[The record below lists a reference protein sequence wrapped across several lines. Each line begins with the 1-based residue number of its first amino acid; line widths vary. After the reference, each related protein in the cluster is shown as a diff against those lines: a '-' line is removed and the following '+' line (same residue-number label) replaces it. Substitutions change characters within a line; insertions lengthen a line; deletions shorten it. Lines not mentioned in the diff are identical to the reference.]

1 VTSLPTSEPERR
13 WGGPK
18 VALGA
23 IVALAGAL
31 RLVGLEYGLP
41 HGNLLNPDEP
51 NVVVRAWTMTHGGGA
66 DPHPFFDHPSL
77 FLYVL
82 APFQSWQDE
91 PDYLA
96 ARAVAVALGLAGV
109 AAAWWLGSKAYGVVA
124 GGVAAAATAV
134 ATVHVAYS
142 RPAVADILLTT
153 LVTVSLALL
162 VSGRI
167 ELAGLVAGFA
177 AAAKYPGIVL
187 AVPIV
192 AVAWGRWRRVGVAAA
207 LAIGGFV
214 VASPFVVRHLAEA
227 AGDAARVHR
236 WARTGWL
243 GFENDAPA
251 PFAFTGRLWDAL
263 GPALVVAALGLVAAL
278 VVRAPA
284 DRALAAFALTYFATL
299 LPLES
304 HFDRYVLPLVP
315 VLGVLAGR
323 LRAIAPVTLL
333 LLVVPFVWSVRD
345 TGELRKTDTRI
356 VALERLQRELSGGV
370 VVIDPG
376 LPNPFALDIV
386 RLELPA
392 PWREPDQ
399 HRSIARLQRVDLLAT
414 HVWVNGSIVD
424 RVRAARDDYSAE
436 NRFYDALDDRARLV
450 FRIEPGDELAG
461 PWTALYELPS
471 QLASW
476 R

>member
-51 NVVVRAWTMTHGGGA
+51 NVVERAWRMTHGGGL

-82 APFQSWQDE
+82 APFESWQDE

-96 ARAVAVALGLAGV
+96 ARVVAVALGLAGV

-124 GGVAAAATAV
+124 GAVAAAATAV

-142 RPAVADILLTT
+142 RPAVADVLLTT
-153 LVTVSLALL
+153 LVTASLALL

-167 ELAGLVAGFA
+167 EFAGLVAGLA
-177 AAAKYPGIVL
+177 AAAKYPGVVL
-187 AVPIV
+187 AAPIL
-192 AVAWGRWRRVGVAAA
+192 AVAWGRWRRVGIAAA
-207 LAIGGFV
+207 LAVVAFV
-214 VASPFVVRHLAEA
+214 GASPFVVRHLAEA

-236 WARTGWL
+236 WARAGWL
-243 GFENDAPA
+243 GFENDPPA

-263 GPALVVAALGLVAAL
+263 GPVLVIAVIGLIAALI
-278 VVRAPA
+278 VRTPA
-284 DRALAAFALTYFATL
+284 DRALAAFTLAYFVTL
-299 LPLES
+299 FPLDS

-323 LRAIAPVTLL
+323 LRAIAAVTLL
-333 LLVVPFVWSVRD
+333 LLVVPFTWSVRD
-345 TGELRKTDTRI
+345 TGELRKTDAREAALAR
-356 VALERLQRELSGGV
+356 VALEVTDGRLAV
-370 VVIDPG
+370 DPG
-376 LPNPFALDIV
+376 LPDAETELV
-386 RLELPA
+386 RFQLPA
-392 PWREPDQ
+392 PWQPPDRRRDLGRLL
-399 HRSIARLQRVDLLAT
+399 RSRPGVT
-414 HVWVNGSIVD
+414 HVWVNGSVVD
-424 RVRAARDDYSAE
+424 RVRDARDEYPVE
-436 NRFYDALDDRARLV
+436 NRFYDSLERDARLV
-450 FRIEPGDELAG
+450 FRFDEDDGFAG

>member
-41 HGNLLNPDEP
+41 HGNLLNPDEA
-51 NVVVRAWTMTHGGGA
+51 NVVARAWRMTHGGGP

-77 FLYVL
+77 LLYVL

-96 ARAVAVALGLAGV
+96 ARVVAVALGLAGV

-124 GGVAAAATAV
+124 GAVAAAATAV

-153 LVTVSLALL
+153 LVTASLALL

-187 AVPIV
+187 AAPIL
-192 AVAWGRWRRVGVAAA
+192 AVAWGRWRRVGIAAA
-207 LAIGGFV
+207 LALGGFIL
-214 VASPFVVRHLAEA
+214 ASPFVVRHLAEA

-236 WARTGWL
+236 WARAGWL
-243 GFENDAPA
+243 GFEDDPPA

-263 GPALVVAALGLVAAL
+263 GPVLVIAVIGLVAAL
-278 VVRAPA
+278 IVRTPA
-284 DRALAAFALTYFATL
+284 DRALAAFTLAYFVTL
-299 LPLES
+299 LPLDS

-323 LRAIAPVTLL
+323 LRAVAPVTLL
-333 LLVVPFVWSVRD
+333 LLVVPFTWSVRD
-345 TGELRKTDTRI
+345 TGELRRTDAREA
-356 VALERLQRELSGGV
+356 ALARVSREVSRGPLAV
-370 VVIDPG
+370 DPG
-376 LPNPFALDIV
+376 LPAPRIELV
-386 RLELPA
+386 RFQLPA
-392 PWREPDQ
+392 PWHAPDP
-399 HRSIARLQRVDLLAT
+399 RRDVERLLRGAAGVT

-424 RVRAARDDYSAE
+424 RVRDARDEYPLE
-436 NRFYDALDDRARLV
+436 NRFYDSLERDARLV
-450 FRIEPGDELAG
+450 FRFDEDDGYAG

>member
-23 IVALAGAL
+23 IVALAAAL

-51 NVVVRAWTMTHGGGA
+51 NVVERAWRMTHGGGP

-77 FLYVL
+77 LLYLL
-82 APFQSWQDE
+82 APFESWQDE

-96 ARAVAVALGLAGV
+96 ARVVAVACGLAGV

-142 RPAVADILLTT
+142 RPAVADVLLTT

-162 VSGRI
+162 VSGRV

-177 AAAKYPGIVL
+177 AAAKYPGVVL
-187 AVPIV
+187 VAPIL
-192 AVAWGRWRRVGVAAA
+192 AVAWGRWSRVGVAGA
-207 LAIGGFV
+207 LALAGFV
-214 VASPFVVRHLAEA
+214 AASPFAVRHLGEA
-227 AGDAARVHR
+227 AGDAARLHR
-236 WARTGWL
+236 WARAGWL
-243 GFENDAPA
+243 GFENDPPA
-251 PFAFTGRLWDAL
+251 PLAFTGRLWDAL
-263 GPALVVAALGLVAAL
+263 GPTLVIAAFGLVTAL
-278 VVRAPA
+278 VVRARA
-284 DRALAAFALTYFATL
+284 DRALAAFALAYFATL
-299 LPLES
+299 LPLDS

-323 LRAIAPVTLL
+323 FRAIAPVTLL
-333 LLVVPFVWSVRD
+333 LLVVPFTWSVRD
-345 TGELRKTDTRI
+345 AGELRKPDAREAALARVSSAVGNGA
-356 VALERLQRELSGGV
+356 VAV
-370 VVIDPG
+370 DPG
-376 LPNPFALDIV
+376 LPRLQVDLV

-392 PWREPDQ
+392 PWQRPDP
-399 HRSIARLQRVDLLAT
+399 RRDLGRLLRDETGVT

-424 RVRAARDDYSAE
+424 RVRDAREEYPVE
-436 NRFYDALDDRARLV
+436 NRFYDSLERDARLV
-450 FRIEPGDELAG
+450 FRLDEDDGYAG